1 MFFLVDSSKK
11 IIFGWSAKS
20 GSSFI
25 INLFWFF
32 QTNNIFNEIHTVKDN
47 MDLPIDI
54 ENYTT
59 IIFIRNPYKRI
70 ISGFLDKYK
79 ESGQYRHLWKHLTIS
94 FVQFVEEL
102 LKNDWKMIDPH
113 HFLPQTSE
121 YFNKKILLSKSIKFY
136 DIENID
142 YNYIENL
149 YNKKILDKVLN
160 IKRGHERS
168 SCIKKDKILEKNVY
182 NLNLDEYIDYNVD
195 IKYFYNE
202 EIKNKVFNFYKN
214 DFIFFNENGIDY
226 INTVL

>member
-1 MFFLVDSSKK
+1 MYFLVDTSKK
-11 IIFGWSAKS
+11 IIFGWAAKCGCS
-20 GSSFI
+20 YI
-25 INLFWFF
+25 KNLFLFF
-32 QTNNIFNEIHTVKDN
+32 QTNNIFNEIHTVQDN

-70 ISGFLDKYK
+70 ISGFLDKYR
-79 ESGQYRHLWKHLTIS
+79 ESGEHRYFWKTPTIS
-94 FVQFVEEL
+94 FVQFVDEL
-102 LKNDWKMIDPH
+102 IKNTWIMVEPH
-113 HFLPQTSE
+113 HFKPQTSE

-142 YNYIENL
+142 YIYIENL
-149 YNKKILDKVLN
+149 YNKKIPDKVLN
-160 IKRGHERS
+160 YRRGHERT

-226 INTVL
+226 INTVF